1 MHHHGSWSINLTLVL
16 LIAAVFYSRAWRMTA
31 RDIRRLAAFLAGLLA
46 LWIALASPL
55 AHMDHEQLT
64 AHMVQHLL
72 MMTIAAPLLLW
83 GVGTMTRVRISVHPV
98 VCWLAGTGVVIW
110 WHIPAVFDAGMSS
123 AAWHGIERATFLGA
137 GLLFWLPVME
147 PPAGKWTEG
156 TWLGRKSGWS
166 VPLYLFLA
174 TLPCDALSAFLTFC
188 GHVVYRSYLSEPELS
203 RTAVLPDQ
211 ACAGALMWV
220 WVTFAYLFPAVA
232 ITLRVL
238 SPHAEGSQLEAASQL
253 KAA

>member
-1 MHHHGSWSINLTLVL
+1 MHHHGSWSINITLVL
-16 LIAAVFYSRAWRMTA
+16 LISAVLYARAWRIMS
-31 RDIRRLAAFLAGLLA
+31 RDIRRLAAFTAGLLT

-72 MMTIAAPLLLW
+72 IMTVAAPLLLW
-83 GVGTMTRVRISVHPV
+83 GVINMTRRSIEVHPV
-98 VCWLAGTGVVIW
+98 VCWLAGTGVVTW
-110 WHIPAVFDAGMSS
+110 WHIPAIFNLGMSS
-123 AAWHGIERATFLGA
+123 AAWHGVEQTTFLVA

-147 PPAGKWTEG
+147 PWSGGAG
-156 TWLGRKSGWS
+156 RWS

-188 GHVVYRSYLSEPELS
+188 GHVIYRSYVAGPGLDN
-203 RTAVLPDQ
+203 TAVLLDQ

-220 WVTFAYLFPAVA
+220 WVTFAYLFPAVG
-232 ITLRVL
+232 ITLRIL
-238 SPHAEGSQLEAASQL
+238 SPCASSHRLDTSTL

>member
-1 MHHHGSWSINLTLVL
+1 MHHHASWSINLTLVL
-16 LIAAVFYSRAWRMTA
+16 LIAVVFYSRAWRMTA

-55 AHMDHEQLT
+55 AHLDHEQLT

-72 MMTIAAPLLLW
+72 IMTIAAPLMLW
-83 GVGTMTRVRISVHPV
+83 GLHNMTPLRIGIHPV
-98 VCWLAGTGVVIW
+98 VCWLAGTGVVTW
-110 WHIPAVFDAGMSS
+110 WHIPAIFELGMSS
-123 AAWHGIERATFLGA
+123 AAWHGIEHGTFLVA
-137 GLLFWLPVME
+137 GLLFWLPVMA
-147 PPAGKWTEG
+147 PWA
-156 TWLGRKSGWS
+156 GRKSPWS

-203 RTAVLPDQ
+203 RTAVLQDQ

-220 WVTFAYLFPAVA
+220 WVTFAYLFPAVG
-232 ITLRVL
+232 ITLRIL
-238 SPHAEGSQLEAASQL
+238 SPGAEGTQLEAAS
-253 KAA
+253 

>member
-1 MHHHGSWSINLTLVL
+1 MHHHGSWSVNVTLVL
-16 LIAAVFYSRAWRMTA
+16 SVAAVFYSRAWRMTA

-55 AHMDHEQLT
+55 AHLDHEQLT

-72 MMTIAAPLLLW
+72 IMTVAAPLLLW
-83 GVGTMTRVRISVHPV
+83 GVRNMTQFAIKVHPA
-98 VCWLAGTGVVIW
+98 VCWLAGTGVVMW
-110 WHIPAVFDAGMSS
+110 WHIPAIFDLGMSS
-123 AAWHGIERATFLGA
+123 AAWHAIEQGTFLVA

-147 PPAGKWTEG
+147 PWPGG
-156 TWLGRKSGWS
+156 TSRWSG
-166 VPLYLFLA
+166 PLYLFLA

-188 GHVVYRSYLSEPELS
+188 GHAVYRSYLTEPGLM
-203 RTAVLPDQ
+203 RTAVLLDQ

-232 ITLRVL
+232 ITLRIL
-238 SPHAEGSQLEAASQL
+238 SPRVEASQL
-253 KAA
+253 KAASQLEAA